1 MSKNG
6 SSHNLQT
13 QPVPQKQAQ
22 ITPRVKQSPSS
33 SKPGVAPSS
42 SKAAL
47 QAVKRYSMQNS
58 PRGGAK
64 NYNVSQQYQ
73 MFQQVLATKQKQ
85 LNKSQDPS
93 TVSPR

>member
-1 MSKNG
+1 MNKNG
-6 SSHNLQT
+6 SSNNLQT

-22 ITPRVKQSPSS
+22 ITPRVKQSPNS
-33 SKPGVAPSS
+33 SKQTVNQAVAPSS
-42 SKAAL
+42 TSSKATF

-73 MFQQVLATKQKQ
+73 MF
-85 LNKSQDPS
+85 
-93 TVSPR
+93 

>member
-1 MSKNG
+1 MNKNG
-6 SSHNLQT
+6 SSNNLQT

-33 SKPGVAPSS
+33 SKPSGVAPSS

-47 QAVKRYSMQNS
+47 QAAKRYSMQNS

-64 NYNVSQQYQ
+64 NYNVS
-73 MFQQVLATKQKQ
+73 
-85 LNKSQDPS
+85 
-93 TVSPR
+93 